1 MSQDFNAAW
10 RAALAD
16 ALGFVGGGVLGLLVG
31 RALGWE
37 FIGAP
42 GWGTT
47 QILGLLAILAGMG
60 GCRWLLR
67 RLLLGGKG

>member
-1 MSQDFNAAW
+1 MSQDFNTAW

-16 ALGFVGGGVLGLLVG
+16 SLGFVGGGVIGLLAG

-37 FIGAP
+37 FIGVP
-42 GWGTT
+42 GWALP
-47 QILGLLAILAGMG
+47 QILGLALILVGMG

-67 RLLLGGKG
+67 RWLLGSKG